1 MRYAC
6 LIYVPEDKDAP
17 AGMLEEYAAFSADAQ
32 KAGVMTG
39 GDRLAS
45 PSSATTV
52 RVREGKRLLTDGPFA
67 ETKEV
72 LGGFMIFDCD
82 TLDGAVE
89 WAAKIPNAR
98 DGSIEIRPIIERGA

>member
-6 LIYVPEDKDAP
+6 LIYVPPTDNAP
-17 AGMLEEYAAFSADAQ
+17 AGMLEEYAALSSDAQ

-39 GDRLAS
+39 GEQLAR

-52 RVREGKRLLTDGPFA
+52 RVRDGKRLLTDGPFA

-82 TLDGAVE
+82 TLDAAVE

-98 DGSIEIRPIIERGA
+98 DGSIEIRPIVERGA